1 MKGGKDWRSRKTRR
15 DDGRNEGRTS
25 ASFWR
30 LLRRRAFHLQPEFRA
45 PTTDDEDRGRLGKR
59 SARAAE
65 NVIKS
70 AFSASVAVSLLR
82 RRKCILERATRW
94 LARSMQ

>member
-45 PTTDDEDRGRLGKR
+45 PTTDGEDRGRLGKR

-65 NVIKS
+65 TS
-70 AFSASVAVSLLR
+70 
-82 RRKCILERATRW
+82 
-94 LARSMQ
+94 